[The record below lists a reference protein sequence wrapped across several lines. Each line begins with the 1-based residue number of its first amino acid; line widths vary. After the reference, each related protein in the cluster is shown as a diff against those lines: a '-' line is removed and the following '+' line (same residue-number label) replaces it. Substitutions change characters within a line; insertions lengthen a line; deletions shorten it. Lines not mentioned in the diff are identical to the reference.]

1 MESTN
6 YSLNTNQTNNRNSNP
21 EPWTAQSL
29 AAIRTTARDFANPVD
44 YEHPYPSMASFADH
58 LALSYD
64 ANRTRHS
71 YYRQLRLIHQ
81 HLGCDP
87 ATITEA
93 QLRDYFLF
101 VKLKKQRTPKSIRQ
115 ARAAASMFF
124 INLLGH
130 ADWTVFSP
138 IVIQRPKPTACASN
152 CIREKRSNSANP
164 LQLCPMKSARGVARL
179 VPSAVNPPKWS
190 FAWLHGPRGPPPTP
204 HPEPSTSLAA

>member
-1 MESTN
+1 MKSTN
-6 YSLNTNQTNNRNSNP
+6 YSLTPDQTNNRNSNP

-87 ATITEA
+87 ANITEA

-101 VKLKKQRTPKSIRQ
+101 VKLKKQWRPKTIRQ
-115 ARAAASMFF
+115 ARAAATMFF
-124 INLLGH
+124 VNLSGH
-130 ADWTVFSP
+130 DDWTVFS
-138 IVIQRPKPTACASN
+138 Q
-152 CIREKRSNSANP
+152 IRTKDHAP
-164 LQLCPMKSARGVARL
+164 LPEVLTREQARALLTHIRLRRYRTPLKLIYCCGLRLSECLGLTIHDILGKENKLMIRSAR
-179 VPSAVNPPKWS
+179 
-190 FAWLHGPRGPPPTP
+190 
-204 HPEPSTSLAA
+204 